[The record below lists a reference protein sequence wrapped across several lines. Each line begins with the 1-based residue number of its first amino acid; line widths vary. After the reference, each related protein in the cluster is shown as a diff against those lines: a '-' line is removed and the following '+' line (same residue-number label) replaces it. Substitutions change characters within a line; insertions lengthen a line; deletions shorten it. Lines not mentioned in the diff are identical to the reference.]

1 MQAEILIPRSFQ
13 EARTMYQAASKES
26 GGLVLISIC
35 ETGSFSL
42 SIGGNRFHI
51 GTGDILI
58 LPPDMPLEDSDAD
71 SGKADVRYLGVR
83 YREFLRSIRTGRN
96 VWTVLMYA
104 RSNPVFHLDEN
115 DRNLTSSYY
124 KVIEGKL
131 RTRKSYYYD
140 EILHAILQ
148 CVIYELCVILNRDI
162 GAVETAHP
170 DTRKDMI
177 FKQFMEMLST
187 DDGTHRSVRHYAE
200 DLFVTPKYL
209 SSVTQDICGESAHEL
224 ILSNMTA
231 RIRQDLEFSQNGIKE
246 IALRY
251 HFKDLAVFGKFV
263 KHRLGL
269 SPREYRKR
277 LQSF

>member
-1 MQAEILIPRSFQ
+1 M
-13 EARTMYQAASKES
+13 
-26 GGLVLISIC
+26 
-35 ETGSFSL
+35 
-42 SIGGNRFHI
+42 
-51 GTGDILI
+51 
-58 LPPDMPLEDSDAD
+58 
-71 SGKADVRYLGVR
+71 
-83 YREFLRSIRTGRN
+83 
-96 VWTVLMYA
+96 
-104 RSNPVFHLDEN
+104 
-115 DRNLTSSYY
+115 
-124 KVIEGKL
+124 
-131 RTRKSYYYD
+131 
-140 EILHAILQ
+140 
-148 CVIYELCVILNRDI
+148 IYELCVILNRDI
-162 GAVETAHP
+162 GAVESAHP

-209 SSVTQDICGESAHEL
+209 SSVTQEICGESAHEL

>member
-1 MQAEILIPRSFQ
+1 
-13 EARTMYQAASKES
+13 MYQAASKES

-162 GAVETAHP
+162 GAVESAHP
-170 DTRKDMI
+170 DTRKDI
-177 FKQFMEMLST
+177 QGAAS
-187 DDGTHRSVRHYAE
+187 
-200 DLFVTPKYL
+200 
-209 SSVTQDICGESAHEL
+209 
-224 ILSNMTA
+224 
-231 RIRQDLEFSQNGIKE
+231 
-246 IALRY
+246 
-251 HFKDLAVFGKFV
+251 
-263 KHRLGL
+263 
-269 SPREYRKR
+269 
-277 LQSF
+277 